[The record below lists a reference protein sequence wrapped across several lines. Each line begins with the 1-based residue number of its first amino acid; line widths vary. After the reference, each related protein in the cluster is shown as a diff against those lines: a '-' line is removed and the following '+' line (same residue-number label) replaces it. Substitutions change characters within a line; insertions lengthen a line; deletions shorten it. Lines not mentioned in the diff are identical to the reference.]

1 MNIDTDTFITGEPI
15 ETAIGD
21 CRFFTVRE
29 YRKVSQDLSM
39 MSLSKDHIIN
49 LMCRE
54 KNPEPEYIAFVNH
67 LMTISLYEIVQQLP
81 EFKEAYDRI
90 FKSAF
95 SNGGWEKIN
104 AGTFPKIRE
113 LILKMN
119 CVTEEEVN
127 PNPEIQ
133 AALERSKRVKDLEG
147 GNLKFGDII
156 SSIAMCSGI
165 TYEAINDFTIHQMYM
180 SFHRISHIFNYQTTT
195 LFATV
200 PGSKVKLDN
209 WSKHID
215 LYEGAKHAVDYDE
228 FKKNT
233 GNMFND

>member
-29 YRKVSQDLSM
+29 YKKVAQDLSM

-49 LMCRE
+49 LLSRD
-54 KNPEPEYIAFVNH
+54 KPNPELKVFIKQMVNY
-67 LMTISLYEIVQQLP
+67 SLYDIVQQMP
-81 EFKEAYDRI
+81 DFKDSYDRI
-90 FKSAF
+90 FKAAF
-95 SNGGWEKIN
+95 PDGGYEKIN

-119 CVTEEEVN
+119 CVTEEKVN

-133 AALERSKRVKDLEG
+133 AALERSKRVKALEG
-147 GNLKFGDII
+147 GDLKFSDLI
-156 SSIAMCSGI
+156 SSVAMYSGI
-165 TYEAINDFTIHQMYM
+165 PYREINNFTILQLYM
-180 SFHRISHIFNYQTTT
+180 SFHRISHLKSYDTTT

-200 PGSKVKLDN
+200 PGSKVKIEN
-209 WSKHID
+209 WSKHIN
-215 LYEGAKHAVDYDE
+215 LHEEENHSVAYDK
-228 FKKNT
+228 FKKTT

>member
-54 KNPEPEYIAFVNH
+54 KNPEPEYVAFVNH
-67 LMTISLYEIVQQLP
+67 LMTLSLYEIVQRLP

-104 AGTFPKIRE
+104 AGTFTKIRE

-119 CVTEEEVN
+119 CVTEEKIN

-133 AALERSKRVKDLEG
+133 AAIERSKRVKAREG
-147 GNLKFGDII
+147 GDLKFGDLV
-156 SSIAMCSGI
+156 SSIAMYSGI
-165 TYEAINDFTIHQMYM
+165 PYKEINDFSIYQLYM
-180 SFHRISHIFNYQTTT
+180 SFHRISHIFNYETTT

-200 PGSKVKLDN
+200 PGSKVKIEN
-209 WSKHID
+209 WSKTVD
-215 LYEGAKHAVDYDE
+215 LYEEDKHSVAYDN
-228 FKKNT
+228 FKKTT
-233 GNMFND
+233 GSMFND

>member
-29 YRKVSQDLSM
+29 YRKVVSDLSM

-54 KNPEPEYIAFVNH
+54 KNPTPEYRALVNH
-67 LMTISLYEIVQQLP
+67 LMNCSLYDIVQQLP

-90 FKSAF
+90 FMLAF
-95 SNGGWEKIN
+95 PNGGYEKIN

-119 CVTEEEVN
+119 CVTEEKVN

-133 AALERSKRVKDLEG
+133 AAIERSKRAKSLDG
-147 GNLKFGDII
+147 GDLKFSDLV
-156 SSIAMCSGI
+156 SSVAMHSGI
-165 TYEAINDFTIHQMYM
+165 PYREINNFTIHQLYM
-180 SFHRISHIFNYQTTT
+180 SFHRISNLKNYDTTT

-200 PGSKVKLDN
+200 PGSKIKIDSWN
-209 WSKHID
+209 KHID
-215 LYEGAKHAVDYDE
+215 LYEEAKFAVDYEE